1 MTFAR
6 GSVILVTETREIDRD
21 PSGDPQIQLRL
32 DQYKAYLDDLG
43 NIGTRY
49 TTANGFY
56 VSIVSALLAIL
67 ALAEK
72 GEAFASF
79 DVLLYIVVPIFACL
93 LCLVWWESMKSYSG
107 LFKRKFDVLRE
118 MEKQQLPFAPF
129 LREEELRKEN
139 LPRSGPRMIKNDE
152 WIPLILA
159 TPFAAVFSMDCGWP
173 AGNEIS
179 ISPIRRLPRNHRPFP
194 EQPCLG
200 GNDVGIFFGKET
212 LALVDS
218 PNSRELRQ
226 DAGEIVRI
234 PR

>member
-1 MTFAR
+1 M
-6 GSVILVTETREIDRD
+6 DRD

-72 GEAFASF
+72 GEALARF

-93 LCLVWWESMKSYSG
+93 LCLVWWESMKSYSS

-129 LREEELRKEN
+129 LREEELRQEN
-139 LPRSGPRMIKNDE
+139 LPKSGPRMIKNDE

-159 TPFAAVFSMDCGWP
+159 TPFAAVFFYGLW
-173 AGNEIS
+173 
-179 ISPIRRLPRNHRPFP
+179 
-194 EQPCLG
+194 
-200 GNDVGIFFGKET
+200 
-212 LALVDS
+212 LACK
-218 PNSRELRQ
+218 
-226 DAGEIVRI
+226 
-234 PR
+234 